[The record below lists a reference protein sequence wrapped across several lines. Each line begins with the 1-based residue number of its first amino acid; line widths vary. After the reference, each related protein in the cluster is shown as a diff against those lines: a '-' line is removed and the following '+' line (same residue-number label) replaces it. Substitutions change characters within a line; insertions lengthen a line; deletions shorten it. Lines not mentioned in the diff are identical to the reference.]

1 MSRDALSGKNS
12 VQRMLEREVP
22 SILYEHA
29 LGINM
34 ESMGWL
40 EATPD
45 VLALILVG
53 EASFCTVAGLKR
65 CLRWY
70 FGHTNVM
77 GSAKGKAKDYAKDV
91 G

>member
-1 MSRDALSGKNS
+1 M
-12 VQRMLEREVP
+12 P

-34 ESMGWL
+34 DPIGWL

-45 VLALILVG
+45 VLASIVVG
-53 EASFCTVAGLKR
+53 EVSFCTMAGLKR
-65 CLRWY
+65 CLSWY

-77 GSAKGKAKDYAKDV
+77 GSAKGKAKNHAKDV